1 MRSCLE
7 LNATMVA
14 NEFIDC
20 YMAEANG
27 EYVKVYLYIQRHQ
40 GQIQNV
46 AQIADALDHTE
57 SDIKRALVYW
67 MKQGVLED
75 KGNFGAIF
83 GTERGSIRV
92 IPEASGQYRLAG
104 TLEESNN
111 YSEEALPESRFATQ
125 TVLEGAF
132 EIDVRSAS
140 IGSDEGE
147 NLSDTEENFGE
158 NTLTTDKSQSIAI
171 TQDMEK
177 DTSGRSSGRYRKT
190 YTPEQVS
197 SLADQEDFTQLLYI
211 AQKYMNKTFT
221 PRECEVF
228 AYLYDALHMS
238 AELLEYLVEYCVQGG
253 HFSIRYLES
262 VALDWHKR
270 EISNVDMAKEYTS
283 TFSKEGFAVMRAF
296 GIVDRRPG
304 DSEQILI
311 RKWFWEFRFTKDI
324 VMEACS
330 RTLKA
335 IYKPSFSYTDKILSE
350 WNNLGVRDMED
361 IRKIDEKRKLEGWQ
375 GDKSQAVGRFSKNQ
389 FHNFE
394 QRNTNYDAMMLERVK
409 EKLGER

>member
-1 MRSCLE
+1 MKSCLE

-20 YMAEANG
+20 YMAAANG

-67 MKQGVLED
+67 IKQGVLED
-75 KGNFGAIF
+75 KGNLGANF
-83 GTERGSIRV
+83 DTNRGNIRIV
-92 IPEASGQYRLAG
+92 PEASGQYRLAG
-104 TLEESNN
+104 TLEERDS
-111 YSEEALPESRFATQ
+111 YGEESMAENTFGTRTI
-125 TVLEGAF
+125 LEGAL
-132 EIDVRSAS
+132 DVGNETVLRDS
-140 IGSDEGE
+140 
-147 NLSDTEENFGE
+147 TEEERLADIKKNFGQE
-158 NTLTTDKSQSIAI
+158 ESIPDKSEAASVPEEIQEDASR
-171 TQDMEK
+171 K
-177 DTSGRSSGRYRKT
+177 PSGRYRKT

-197 SLADQEDFTQLLYI
+197 SLAGQEDFTQLLYI

-270 EISNVDMAKEYTS
+270 EICNVDMAKEYTS

-311 RKWFWEFRFTKDI
+311 RKWFWEFGFTKDI

-330 RTLKA
+330 RTLQA
-335 IYKPSFSYTDKILSE
+335 IYKPSFPYTDKILSE
-350 WNNLGVRDMED
+350 WRALGVRDMED
-361 IRKIDEKRKLEGWQ
+361 IRKIDEKHKREGWQ
-375 GDKSQAVGRFSKNQ
+375 DGRSQAVGRFSKNQ

-394 QRNTNYDAMMLERVK
+394 QRNTNYDAMVLERLK
-409 EKLGER
+409 EKLNEI

>member
-1 MRSCLE
+1 MKSCLE

-46 AQIADALDHTE
+46 SEIADALDHTE

-67 MKQGVLED
+67 MRQGVLED
-75 KGNFGAIF
+75 KENLGANF

-92 IPEASGQYRLAG
+92 VPEASGQYRLAG
-104 TLEESNN
+104 TLEENNN
-111 YSEEALPESRFATQ
+111 YSEEPLPENSFATK

-132 EIDVRSAS
+132 EIDVKNVS
-140 IGSDEGE
+140 IGSDEGG
-147 NLSDTEENFGE
+147 NLSDKEENSDE
-158 NTLTTDKSQSIAI
+158 NPLTTDKSQPIAI
-171 TQDMEK
+171 TQDME

-197 SLADQEDFTQLLYI
+197 SLAGQEDFTQLLYI

-304 DSEQILI
+304 DFEQILI
-311 RKWFWEFRFTKDI
+311 RKWFWEFGFTKDI

-330 RTLKA
+330 RTLQA
-335 IYKPSFSYTDKILSE
+335 IYKPSFPYTDKILSE

-361 IRKIDEKRKLEGWQ
+361 IRRIDEKRKIDGWQ
-375 GDKSQAVGRFSKNQ
+375 SDKSQAVGRFSKNQ